1 MRAGKPS
8 PESKKAGIAMNK
20 KTFLFPA
27 ASLSVLLLAACGTS
41 ASSSGASV
49 SSTPPAVA
57 SPAASSGTFSTNP
70 ADISATELALDSSTA
85 AYFNSRYGTQLPAA
99 GEECESASS
108 MGATSDQLWSCSYVI
123 RGINETTIKLTGPHS
138 WQIVPG

>member
-1 MRAGKPS
+1 
-8 PESKKAGIAMNK
+8 MNK
-20 KTFLFPA
+20 TVLLPA

-41 ASSSGASV
+41 ASSSGTGV
-49 SSTPPAVA
+49 SSAPPAAA
-57 SPAASSGTFSTNP
+57 STAASSGTLTFSTNP
-70 ADISATELALDSSTA
+70 ADISATDLALDSSTA

-108 MGATSDQLWSCSYVI
+108 LGATSYELWSCSYVI

-138 WQIVPG
+138 WEIVPG